1 MISILKNFKLIVVG
15 NSTIDNVV
23 IRKVSLVTDKVELN
37 GERTSLPVAGGR
49 CSHGETPCT

>member
-23 IRKVSLVTDKVELN
+23 IRKVSLVTDEVELN